1 MNKRRFSLIA
11 AIIATINVSFA
22 AIFIKLSVS
31 SFLIIA
37 FYRLLFSTILL
48 LPLIMIKDNLREL
61 KLLIKKEIKFI
72 IIIGVALGLHFG
84 LWTLS
89 LEYTSVG
96 NSVFLVNMAPILVAI
111 FSRIFLNERLKWVQ
125 WVGVI
130 ISITGSFIITFW
142 DLTSSFSWIGSILAL
157 FGALF
162 LAVYLVGGRKLRIKY
177 GVIPY
182 VFLVYLTA
190 TISLLI
196 INLLYQGSLL
206 IISVYDFIY
215 IILLALIST
224 IFGHTLYNFALGK
237 ISASVI
243 SIILLGEPVISTLLA
258 IIILSEIPTVELL
271 IGGILILVGI
281 FLTIKKLGKKEITK
295 SNII

>member
-1 MNKRRFSLIA
+1 MNKRSFSLVV

-22 AIFIKLSVS
+22 AIFIRLSVS

-48 LPLIMIKDNLREL
+48 LPLIMIKDNFREL
-61 KLLIKKEIKFI
+61 KVLIKKEIKFI

-84 LWTLS
+84 LWNLS

-96 NSVFLVNMAPILVAI
+96 NSVFLVNMSPIIVAI
-111 FSRIFLNERLKWVQ
+111 FSHIFLKERLKWVQ
-125 WVGVI
+125 WAGVI
-130 ISITGSFIITFW
+130 ISIIGSFIITFR
-142 DLTSSFSWIGSILAL
+142 DLTSSFSWIGSLLAL
-157 FGALF
+157 IGAFF
-162 LAVYLVGGRKLRIKY
+162 LAIYLVGGRKLRIKY
-177 GVIPY
+177 GVISY

-190 TISLLI
+190 TFSLLI
-196 INLLYQGSLL
+196 INLLYQGSIL

-215 IILLALIST
+215 IILLAIIST
-224 IFGHTLYNFALGK
+224 IFGHTLYNYALGK

-258 IIILSEIPTVELL
+258 IIILSEIPTIELL

-281 FLTIKKLGKKEITK
+281 FLTIKKLGKNDISK
-295 SNII
+295 S